1 MKVAFIGT
9 GIMGAPMV
17 RNLLKGGNSV
27 TVFNRSMEKAEALK
41 EFGATVSNTCLEASS
56 TAEVLITMLSAPEA
70 VYDAS
75 LSKEGFLNTLNAGA
89 TWIDCSTVNPSF
101 SKVMAGEAT
110 RRGVKFI
117 DAPVAGSLKPAEKG
131 ELVFLAGGAKDNIDD
146 VSELFTVMG
155 SRTIYCGGVGTGS
168 AMKMCVNTMLATVMA
183 GFSEALTL
191 GEDTGI
197 DRDVLYD
204 ALSSLAVSAPILK
217 MKKDSMKDNSFP
229 TEFPLKWMHK
239 DLQLVSQTA
248 YEHQTAMA
256 STNAVK
262 EIFGTAER
270 CGFGDEDF
278 SAILKVINYKKDC
291 SKK

>member
-1 MKVAFIGT
+1 MKIAFIGT

-17 RNLLKGGNSV
+17 RNLLKAGHSV
-27 TVFNRSMEKAEALK
+27 TVFNRTIEKAEALK
-41 EFGATVSNTCLEASS
+41 DDGAHVALTCLEASS

-75 LSKEGFLNTLNAGA
+75 LSKEGFLNTLNDGA

-101 SKVMAGEAT
+101 SKVMAVEAQ

-117 DAPVAGSLKPAEKG
+117 DAPVAGSLKPAQKG
-131 ELVFLAGGAKDNIDD
+131 ELVFLAGGDKEHIDKAQ
-146 VSELFTVMG
+146 ELFDAMG
-155 SRTIYCGGVGTGS
+155 SRLIHCGVVGTGS

-197 DRDVLYD
+197 ERDTLYD

-217 MKKDSMKDNSFP
+217 MKKDSMKVNSFP

-248 YEHQTAMA
+248 YEHKTAMP

-291 SKK
+291 SK